1 MSRPSPLGVTLTESG
16 ANVAV
21 WAPGALAVWLCV
33 FSSDGGEQR
42 IPVPFHDGGVW
53 HGAFSELTIGSR
65 YGFRVAGPGRDP
77 RNLLIDPYARA
88 IDRRAVWD
96 PRMAEAGGADGAAP
110 VAAGGDTA
118 AVVPRSIVLG
128 DPSGP
133 DPSANRPRH
142 AREDL
147 VIYEAH
153 AKGLTALHPDVPE
166 ELRGTYAGLAHPAI
180 IEHLTD
186 LGVTAIELLPL
197 QTFLDD
203 QHVVERGLTNYW
215 GYQPIAWHA
224 PEPRY
229 ASRPDR
235 ADSELRA
242 AVHALHEAGIEV
254 ILDVVYNHTGEGG
267 SDGPTLSLRGFTPDY
282 YRSAGGALIDDTG
295 TGNTVAAENPMVLR
309 LILDSLRHWATRY
322 GIDGFRFDLASA
334 VGRGAD
340 GFDAA
345 SAFFQAAG
353 QDPVL
358 SEVRLIAEPWDLGP
372 GGYQLGGFPHPW
384 AEWND
389 AFRDDVRRA
398 WRGDPLTLAALS
410 ARLLGSARQFDHG
423 DRSATSSV
431 NFISAHDGFTLAD
444 VVSYG
449 EKHNEANGEGN
460 RDGHGENV
468 SDGLGAEGPTS
479 DPMILAARSR
489 RARAMLATLFVSQGT
504 PMLLAGDE
512 LGNSQSGNNN
522 AYAQDNPVGWV
533 DWSSSAHGDFVRQ
546 LIELR
551 RRTPILRQGA
561 FLHSELRADGD
572 VDVTWLRADGSVVDE
587 ADWQDPQ
594 FRTLVAVLRGAAVD
608 PVGESLT
615 GAVAVILNPGPEA
628 EVRLPSGE
636 WEVEVDSAGAGVLSG
651 EGYAAAAQSV
661 VVLAHA

>member
-1 MSRPSPLGVTLTESG
+1 VSRPSPLGVTLTDGG

-33 FSSDGGEQR
+33 FSSDGERR

-53 HGAFSELTIGSR
+53 HGFFSELAAGSR
-65 YGFRVAGPGRDP
+65 YGFRVEGPGRDP
-77 RNLLIDPYARA
+77 RNLLIDPYARS

-96 PRMAEAGGADGAAP
+96 PRLSGSAPAD
-110 VAAGGDTA
+110 DTA
-118 AVVPRSIVLG
+118 PAVPRSIVLG

-133 DPSANRPRH
+133 DPAANRPRH

-153 AKGLTALHPDVPE
+153 AKGMTAAHPNVPE

-180 IEHLTD
+180 IDHLTG

-197 QTFLDD
+197 QAFLDD
-203 QHVVERGLTNYW
+203 EHVIERGLTNYW

-254 ILDVVYNHTGEGG
+254 LLDVVYNHTGEGG

-309 LILDSLRHWATRY
+309 LILDSLRHWTTRY

-334 VGRGAD
+334 VGRGSE

-389 AFRDDVRRA
+389 RFRDDVRRA
-398 WRGDPLTLAALS
+398 WRGDPLSLAGLS

-431 NFISAHDGFTLAD
+431 NFVSAHDGFTLGD

-449 EKHNEANGEGN
+449 AKHNEKNGEGN
-460 RDGHGENV
+460 KDGHGENF
-468 SDGLGAEGPTS
+468 SDGLGAEGPTD
-479 DPMILAARSR
+479 DPEILAARSR
-489 RARAMLATLFVSQGT
+489 RVRAMLATLFVSQGT

-512 LGNSQSGNNN
+512 LGNSQGGNNN
-522 AYAQDNPVGWV
+522 AYAQDNAVGWV
-533 DWSSSAHGDFVRQ
+533 DWSGSAHVDFVRQ
-546 LIELR
+546 LIDVR
-551 RRTPILRQGA
+551 RRNPVLRQGA
-561 FLHSELRADGD
+561 FLHSELRADGLPD
-572 VDVTWLRADGSVVDE
+572 VCWLRADGSVVAE

-594 FRTLVAVLRGAAVD
+594 FQTLVAVLRGAAVD

-615 GAVAVILNPGPEA
+615 GAVLLILNTGDAVRVHLPEGPW
-628 EVRLPSGE
+628 R
-636 WEVEVDSAGAGVLSG
+636 VEVDSSG
-651 EGYAAAAQSV
+651 EGALSGATYAASAQSV
-661 VVLAHA
+661 VVLVGAG

>member
-1 MSRPSPLGVTLTESG
+1 MARSLLRTDDRVSVRVPSGGPGTRSAEPADRSVRSRDRPP
-16 ANVAV
+16 
-21 WAPGALAVWLCV
+21 
-33 FSSDGGEQR
+33 
-42 IPVPFHDGGVW
+42 GGVGSADGRGGW
-53 HGAFSELTIGSR
+53 RGWRGPGGRGRRHRGRGAAVDRARRPVRAGSLR
-65 YGFRVAGPGRDP
+65 KPAPARTRGPCDLRGAREGIDGVASGRAGRVARYVRG
-77 RNLLIDPYARA
+77 AR
-88 IDRRAVWD
+88 
-96 PRMAEAGGADGAAP
+96 GAP
-110 VAAGGDTA
+110 
-118 AVVPRSIVLG
+118 PRS
-128 DPSGP
+128 
-133 DPSANRPRH
+133 
-142 AREDL
+142 
-147 VIYEAH
+147 
-153 AKGLTALHPDVPE
+153 
-166 ELRGTYAGLAHPAI
+166 

-372 GGYQLGGFPHPW
+372 GGYQLRRVPASW

-410 ARLLGSARQFDHG
+410 ARLLGSAHQFDHG

-444 VVSYG
+444 VVSYD

-489 RARAMLATLFVSQGT
+489 RAWAMLATLFVSQGT

-533 DWSSSAHGDFVRQ
+533 DWSSSVHRDFVRQ
-546 LIELR
+546 MIELR

-572 VDVTWLRADGSVVDE
+572 VDVTWLRADGSVIDE

-636 WEVEVDSAGAGVLSG
+636 WEVEVDSVGRRRAVG
-651 EGYAAAAQSV
+651 
-661 VVLAHA
+661 